1 MSRQKFSRAL
11 KREIAIEYMQSGK
24 SRQEIALKYGLP
36 NVNTL
41 SAWVNSCLTPF
52 EIKDKCVS
60 LPAADHLS
68 DEEMSKKKVEELAD
82 QSALISKLQKQ
93 IEKLEADLKRS
104 RDTNIALNVLIDI
117 AEEQGISIRKKAGAK
132 Q

>member
-11 KREIAIEYMQSGK
+11 KRQIAIEYMQSGK

-41 SAWVNSCLTPF
+41 SSWVNTHLTPF

-60 LPAADHLS
+60 LPSTDQLFDEDMTKKPAVELS
-68 DEEMSKKKVEELAD
+68 DQSELIA
-82 QSALISKLQKQ
+82 QLQKQ
-93 IEKLEADLKRS
+93 IKQLESDLKRAK
-104 RDTNIALNVLIDI
+104 DKNIALNVLIDV
-117 AEEQGISIRKKAGAK
+117 AEEHGLRIRKKSGAK
-132 Q
+132 L

>member
-1 MSRQKFSRAL
+1 
-11 KREIAIEYMQSGK
+11 MQSGK

-36 NVNTL
+36 SVNTL
-41 SAWVNSCLTPF
+41 SAWLNSCLTPF

-60 LPAADHLS
+60 LPAAVCLS
-68 DEEMSKKKVEELAD
+68 DEEMAKKKVEEIAD

>member
-11 KREIAIEYMQSGK
+11 KRQIAIEYMQSGK
-24 SRQEIALKYGLP
+24 PRQEIALKYGLP

-41 SAWVNSCLTPF
+41 SSWVNTHLTPF

-60 LPAADHLS
+60 LPSTDQLFDEDMTKKPAVELS
-68 DEEMSKKKVEELAD
+68 DQSELIA
-82 QSALISKLQKQ
+82 QLQKQ
-93 IEKLEADLKRS
+93 IKQLESDLKRAK
-104 RDTNIALNVLIDI
+104 DKNIALNVLIDV
-117 AEEQGISIRKKAGAK
+117 AEEHGLRIRKKSGAK

>member
-11 KREIAIEYMQSGK
+11 KRQIAIEYMQSGR

-41 SAWVNSCLTPF
+41 SSWVNTYLTPF

-60 LPAADHLS
+60 LPSTDQLFDEDMTKKPAVELS
-68 DEEMSKKKVEELAD
+68 DQSELIA
-82 QSALISKLQKQ
+82 QLQKQ
-93 IEKLEADLKRS
+93 IKQLESDLKRAK
-104 RDTNIALNVLIDI
+104 DKNIALNVLIDV
-117 AEEQGISIRKKAGAK
+117 AEEHGLRIRKKSGAK

>member
-11 KREIAIEYMQSGK
+11 KRQIAIEYMQSGK

-41 SAWVNSCLTPF
+41 SSWVNTHLTPF

-60 LPAADHLS
+60 LPLTDQLFDEDMTKKPAVELS
-68 DEEMSKKKVEELAD
+68 DQSELIA
-82 QSALISKLQKQ
+82 QLQKQ
-93 IEKLEADLKRS
+93 IKQLESDLKRAK
-104 RDTNIALNVLIDI
+104 DKNVALNVLIDV
-117 AEEQGISIRKKAGAK
+117 AEEHGLRIRKKSGAK

>member
-68 DEEMSKKKVEELAD
+68 MQEMENSEYQLVKYSSNEY
-82 QSALISKLQKQ
+82 
-93 IEKLEADLKRS
+93 
-104 RDTNIALNVLIDI
+104 
-117 AEEQGISIRKKAGAK
+117 
-132 Q
+132 

>member
-1 MSRQKFSRAL
+1 MSRQKFSCAL
-11 KREIAIEYMQSGK
+11 KRQIAIEYMQSGK

-41 SAWVNSCLTPF
+41 SSWVNTHLTPF

-60 LPAADHLS
+60 LPSTDQLFDEDMTKKPAVELS
-68 DEEMSKKKVEELAD
+68 DQSELIA
-82 QSALISKLQKQ
+82 KLQNQIKQ
-93 IEKLEADLKRS
+93 LESDLKRAK
-104 RDTNIALNVLIDI
+104 DKNIALNVLIDV
-117 AEEQGISIRKKAGAK
+117 AEEHGLRIRKKSGAK

>member
-11 KREIAIEYMQSGK
+11 KRQIAIEYMQSGK

-41 SAWVNSCLTPF
+41 SSWVNTYLTPF

-60 LPAADHLS
+60 LPSTDQLFDEDMTKKPAVELS
-68 DEEMSKKKVEELAD
+68 DQSELIA
-82 QSALISKLQKQ
+82 QLQKQ
-93 IEKLEADLKRS
+93 IKQLESDLKRAK
-104 RDTNIALNVLIDI
+104 DKNIALNVLIDV
-117 AEEQGISIRKKAGAK
+117 AEEHGLRIRKKSGAK

>member
-11 KREIAIEYMQSGK
+11 KRQIAIEYMQSGK

-41 SAWVNSCLTPF
+41 SSWVNTHLTPF

-60 LPAADHLS
+60 LPSTDQLFDEDMTKKPAVELS
-68 DEEMSKKKVEELAD
+68 DQSELIA
-82 QSALISKLQKQ
+82 QLQKQ
-93 IEKLEADLKRS
+93 IKQLESDLKRAK
-104 RDTNIALNVLIDI
+104 DKNVALNVLIDV
-117 AEEQGISIRKKAGAK
+117 AEEHGLRIRKKSGAK

>member
-11 KREIAIEYMQSGK
+11 KRQIAIEYMQSGK

-41 SAWVNSCLTPF
+41 SSWVNTHLTPF

-60 LPAADHLS
+60 LPSTDQLFDEDMTKKPAVELS
-68 DEEMSKKKVEELAD
+68 DQSELIA
-82 QSALISKLQKQ
+82 KLQNQIKQ
-93 IEKLEADLKRS
+93 LESDLKRAK
-104 RDTNIALNVLIDI
+104 DKNIALNVLIDV
-117 AEEQGISIRKKAGAK
+117 AEEHGLRIRKKSGAK

>member
-1 MSRQKFSRAL
+1 MSRQKISRAL
-11 KREIAIEYMQSGK
+11 KRQTAIEYMQSGK

-41 SAWVNSCLTPF
+41 SSWVNTHLTPF

-60 LPAADHLS
+60 LPSTDQLFDEDMTKKPAVELS
-68 DEEMSKKKVEELAD
+68 DQSELIA
-82 QSALISKLQKQ
+82 QLQKQ
-93 IEKLEADLKRS
+93 IKQLESDLKRAK
-104 RDTNIALNVLIDI
+104 DKNIALNVLIDVT
-117 AEEQGISIRKKAGAK
+117 EEHGLRIRKKSGAK

>member
-11 KREIAIEYMQSGK
+11 KRQIAIEYMQSGK

-41 SAWVNSCLTPF
+41 SSWVNTHLTPF

-60 LPAADHLS
+60 LPSTDQLFDEDMTKKPAVELS
-68 DEEMSKKKVEELAD
+68 DQSELIA
-82 QSALISKLQKQ
+82 QLQKQ
-93 IEKLEADLKRS
+93 IKQLESDLKRAK
-104 RDTNIALNVLIDI
+104 DKNIALNILIDV
-117 AEEQGISIRKKAGAK
+117 AEEHGLRIRKKSGAK

>member
-11 KREIAIEYMQSGK
+11 KRQIAIEYMQSGK

-41 SAWVNSCLTPF
+41 SSWVNTHLTPF

-60 LPAADHLS
+60 LPSTDQLFDEDMTKKPAVELS
-68 DEEMSKKKVEELAD
+68 D
-82 QSALISKLQKQ
+82 QSEWMAKLQKQ
-93 IEKLEADLKRS
+93 IKQLESDLKRAK
-104 RDTNIALNVLIDI
+104 DKNIALNVLIDV
-117 AEEQGISIRKKAGAK
+117 AEEHGLRIRKKSGAK

>member
-11 KREIAIEYMQSGK
+11 KRQIAIEYMQSGK

-41 SAWVNSCLTPF
+41 SSWVNTHLTPI

-60 LPAADHLS
+60 LPSTDQLFDEDMTKKPAVELS
-68 DEEMSKKKVEELAD
+68 DQSELIA
-82 QSALISKLQKQ
+82 QLQKQ
-93 IEKLEADLKRS
+93 IKQLESDLKRAK
-104 RDTNIALNVLIDI
+104 DKNIALNVLIDV
-117 AEEQGISIRKKAGAK
+117 AEEHGLRIRKKSGAK

>member
-11 KREIAIEYMQSGK
+11 KRQIAIEYMQSGK

-41 SAWVNSCLTPF
+41 SSWVNTHLTPF

-60 LPAADHLS
+60 LPSTDQLFDEDMTKKPAVELS
-68 DEEMSKKKVEELAD
+68 DQSELIA
-82 QSALISKLQKQ
+82 KLQKQ
-93 IEKLEADLKRS
+93 IKQLESDLKRAK
-104 RDTNIALNVLIDI
+104 DKNIALNVLINV
-117 AEEQGISIRKKAGAK
+117 AEEHGLRIRKKSGAK

>member
-11 KREIAIEYMQSGK
+11 KRQIAIEYMQSGK

-41 SAWVNSCLTPF
+41 SSWVNTHLTPF

-60 LPAADHLS
+60 LPSTDQLFDEDMTKKPAVELS
-68 DEEMSKKKVEELAD
+68 DQSELIA
-82 QSALISKLQKQ
+82 KLQKQ
-93 IEKLEADLKRS
+93 IKQLESDLKRAK
-104 RDTNIALNVLIDI
+104 DKNVALNVLIDV
-117 AEEQGISIRKKAGAK
+117 AEEHGLRIRKKSGAK

>member
-11 KREIAIEYMQSGK
+11 KRQIAIEYMQSGK

-41 SAWVNSCLTPF
+41 SSWVNTHLTPF

-60 LPAADHLS
+60 LPSTDQLF
-68 DEEMSKKKVEELAD
+68 DEDMTKKPAVESSD
-82 QSALISKLQKQ
+82 QSELIAKLQKQ
-93 IEKLEADLKRS
+93 NKQLESDLKRAK
-104 RDTNIALNVLIDI
+104 DKNIALNVLIDV
-117 AEEQGISIRKKAGAK
+117 AEEHGLRIRKKSGAK

>member
-11 KREIAIEYMQSGK
+11 KRQIAIEYMQSGK

-41 SAWVNSCLTPF
+41 SSWVNTYLTPF

-60 LPAADHLS
+60 LPSTDQLFDEDMTKKPAVELS
-68 DEEMSKKKVEELAD
+68 DQSELIA
-82 QSALISKLQKQ
+82 QLQKQ
-93 IEKLEADLKRS
+93 IKQLEADLKRAK
-104 RDTNIALNVLIDI
+104 DKNIALNVLIDV
-117 AEEQGISIRKKAGAK
+117 AEEHGLRIRKKSGAK

>member
-36 NVNTL
+36 NLNTL

-68 DEEMSKKKVEELAD
+68 DEEMAKKKVEELAD
-82 QSALISKLQKQ
+82 QSALISNFRNRL
-93 IEKLEADLKRS
+93 RS
-104 RDTNIALNVLIDI
+104 WRQTLRGPVIP
-117 AEEQGISIRKKAGAK
+117 ISP
-132 Q
+132 

>member
-11 KREIAIEYMQSGK
+11 KRQIAIEYMQSGK

-41 SAWVNSCLTPF
+41 SSWVNTHLTPF

-60 LPAADHLS
+60 LPSTDQLFDEDMTKKPAVELS
-68 DEEMSKKKVEELAD
+68 DQSELIA
-82 QSALISKLQKQ
+82 KLQKQ
-93 IEKLEADLKRS
+93 IKQLESDLKRAK
-104 RDTNIALNVLIDI
+104 DKNIALNVLIDV
-117 AEEQGISIRKKAGAK
+117 AEEHGLQIRKKSGAK

>member
-11 KREIAIEYMQSGK
+11 KRQIAIEYMQSGK

-41 SAWVNSCLTPF
+41 SSWVNTHLTPF

-60 LPAADHLS
+60 LPSTDQLFDEDMTKKPAVELS
-68 DEEMSKKKVEELAD
+68 DQSELIA
-82 QSALISKLQKQ
+82 QLEKQ
-93 IEKLEADLKRS
+93 IKQLGSDLKRAK
-104 RDTNIALNVLIDI
+104 DKNIALNVLIDV
-117 AEEQGISIRKKAGAK
+117 AEEHGLRIRKKSGAK

>member
-68 DEEMSKKKVEELAD
+68 MQHVELFNYE
-82 QSALISKLQKQ
+82 SFT
-93 IEKLEADLKRS
+93 LKTVENLFSSS
-104 RDTNIALNVLIDI
+104 R
-117 AEEQGISIRKKAGAK
+117 R
-132 Q
+132 

>member
-11 KREIAIEYMQSGK
+11 KRQIAIEYMQSGK

-41 SAWVNSCLTPF
+41 SSWVNTHLTPF

-60 LPAADHLS
+60 LPSTDQLFDEDMTKKPAAELS
-68 DEEMSKKKVEELAD
+68 DQSELIA
-82 QSALISKLQKQ
+82 QLQKQ
-93 IEKLEADLKRS
+93 IKQLESDLKRAK
-104 RDTNIALNVLIDI
+104 DKNIALNVLIDV
-117 AEEQGISIRKKAGAK
+117 AEEHGLRIRKKSGAK

>member
-1 MSRQKFSRAL
+1 
-11 KREIAIEYMQSGK
+11 MQSGK

-41 SAWVNSCLTPF
+41 SSWVNTHLTPF

-60 LPAADHLS
+60 LPSTDQLFDEDMTKKPAVELS
-68 DEEMSKKKVEELAD
+68 DQSELIA
-82 QSALISKLQKQ
+82 QLQKQ
-93 IEKLEADLKRS
+93 IKQLESDLKRAK
-104 RDTNIALNVLIDI
+104 DKNIALNVLIDV
-117 AEEQGISIRKKAGAK
+117 AEEHGLRIRKKSGAK

>member
-1 MSRQKFSRAL
+1 MSKQKFSRAL
-11 KREIAIEYMQSGK
+11 KRQIAIEYMQSGK

-41 SAWVNSCLTPF
+41 SSWVNTHLTPF

-60 LPAADHLS
+60 LPSTDQLFDEDMTKKPAVELS
-68 DEEMSKKKVEELAD
+68 DQSELIA
-82 QSALISKLQKQ
+82 QLQKQ
-93 IEKLEADLKRS
+93 IKQLESDLKRAK
-104 RDTNIALNVLIDI
+104 DKNIALNVLIDV
-117 AEEQGISIRKKAGAK
+117 AEEHGLRIRKKSGAK

>member
-1 MSRQKFSRAL
+1 MGRYAERDRDNLLSVNLF
-11 KREIAIEYMQSGK
+11 
-24 SRQEIALKYGLP
+24 QEK
-36 NVNTL
+36 T
-41 SAWVNSCLTPF
+41 SCLTPF

-68 DEEMSKKKVEELAD
+68 DEEMAKKKVEELAD

>member
-11 KREIAIEYMQSGK
+11 KRQIAIEYMQSGK

-41 SAWVNSCLTPF
+41 SSWVNTHLTPF

-60 LPAADHLS
+60 LPSTDQLFDEDMTKKPAVELS
-68 DEEMSKKKVEELAD
+68 DQSELLA
-82 QSALISKLQKQ
+82 KLQKQ
-93 IEKLEADLKRS
+93 IKQLESDLKRAK
-104 RDTNIALNVLIDI
+104 DKNIALNVLIDV
-117 AEEQGISIRKKAGAK
+117 AEEHGLRIRKKSGAK